1 MKRRL
6 FAVIFCATTMVALAQ
21 QPKVSNT
28 HFNVEPIGGTLTAAV
43 ERFRGS
49 SEQLWLG
56 YEVAALPQSHFS
68 TCSNWQDSSQVDDG
82 CCGEYRLEENDG
94 YSMNRGDKAP
104 AIQNVYILI
113 RFEHGQPIRIRP
125 VMAGCHLNA
134 GGVAFT
140 WLTGVQPEESIS
152 YLAKLAEAGSESD
165 HAGSNHTGSD
175 HGRIVDGALLSVGYH
190 ATPAAT
196 HALVEVASSGA
207 PMHTREQAAFWLG
220 VLRGH
225 EGFVALQSL
234 EKTTTDMTL
243 REKLPFDF
251 SQNSDP
257 AAEEE
262 LLRMAKSDSN
272 SKVRE
277 QALFWIAQKVGK
289 KAVAAITDAIQND
302 PETEVKKKAVFALSQ
317 LPKDE
322 SVPQLIHVADSN
334 KNPAVRKE
342 AYFWLGQSH
351 AERAL
356 AYFEQV
362 LKR

>member
-1 MKRRL
+1 MMKRHL
-6 FAVIFCATTMVALAQ
+6 FAIVLCASAIAVLAQ
-21 QPKVSNT
+21 QPKVSDT
-28 HFNVEPIGGTLTAAV
+28 HFSIEPIGGTLTAAV

-56 YEVAALPQSHFS
+56 YEVAALPQSHFT
-68 TCSNWQDSSQVDDG
+68 TCSNWQDSSQVEDG
-82 CCGEYRLEENDG
+82 CCGEYRLEEDNNYG
-94 YSMNRGDKAP
+94 MNRGDKAP

-113 RFEHGQPIRIRP
+113 RYEHGQPIRIRP

-140 WLTGVQPEESIS
+140 WLTGVQPEESVA
-152 YLAKLAEAGSESD
+152 YLAKLAEAGSD
-165 HAGSNHTGSD
+165 RAGSD
-175 HGRIVDGALLSVGYH
+175 HGRIVDGALLSIGYH

-196 HALVEVASSGA
+196 HALIEVASSGV
-207 PMHTREQAAFWLG
+207 PLHTREQAAFWLG

-225 EGFVALQSL
+225 DGFVALQSL
-234 EKTTTDMTL
+234 EKTTTDMSL

-257 AAEEE
+257 AAEDE
-262 LLRMAKSDSN
+262 LLHMAKSDDN
-272 SKVRE
+272 SRVRE
-277 QALFWIAQKVGK
+277 QALFWIAQKAGK
-289 KAVAAITDAIQND
+289 RAAAAITDAIQND

-322 SVPQLIHVADSN
+322 SVPQLIHVADTN

-351 AERAL
+351 DERAL
-356 AYFEQV
+356 SYFEQI